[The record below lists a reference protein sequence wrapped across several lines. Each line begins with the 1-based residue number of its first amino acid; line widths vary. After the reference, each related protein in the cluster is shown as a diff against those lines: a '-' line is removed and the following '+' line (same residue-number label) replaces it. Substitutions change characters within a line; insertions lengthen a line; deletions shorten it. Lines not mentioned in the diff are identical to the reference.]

1 MSAKPMGTNGGSV
14 VSGGAGPGGGCQCGG
29 DPAGGAQAGPD
40 RDCIGHPWAGGP
52 GSKTAGAAVG
62 VRRERA
68 RYEAERARRQ
78 YDAVEPENRL
88 VARSLERVW
97 EEKLRVVEG
106 IEQDYDRWRR
116 EQPLVLSDDDRDA
129 LRALGQNLPQVW
141 HAITTTAAD
150 RKRIL
155 RFIIRDVIL
164 DQTKLK
170 GHVWLKIAGKPVQP
184 ASILCS
190 AVFTPTTTTPISISC
205 GRDHAAECRRHDGQ
219 GGCAGSQSGRLQGG
233 VWLSLPR

>member
-1 MSAKPMGTNGGSV
+1 MSAKPIGINGGSV
-14 VSGGAGPGGGCQCGG
+14 VSGGAGPGGGAVWRRSCW
-29 DPAGGAQAGPD
+29 
-40 RDCIGHPWAGGP
+40 RRSSRTRSRSRWNPWALGRE
-52 GSKTAGAAVG
+52 ARQLERQWAL
-62 VRRERA
+62 RRERA
-68 RYEAERARRQ
+68 RYEAERARRE

-97 EEKLRVVEG
+97 EEKLRVVEQV
-106 IEQDYDRWRR
+106 EQDYDRWCR

-129 LRALGQNLPQVW
+129 LGALGQNLPQVW

-170 GHVWLKIAGKPVQP
+170 VMSGSRSSGKPVQP
-184 ASILCS
+184 ASISCS

-205 GRDHAAECRRHDGQ
+205 GS
-219 GGCAGSQSGRLQGG
+219 GSRS
-233 VWLSLPR
+233 